1 MKGLRVIQQVLHASD
16 MVTRTVRRPDQSL
29 RDFPLYTISEAA
41 LYLAMPKATLR
52 YWVCEHPLWHIA
64 GGDLP
69 TTLLS
74 FRDLTQAYYVEVVR
88 HHYKLSLNKARE
100 IIEQAKKESRS
111 KYPLLEDNI
120 LLFNRHVIMDK
131 RASKRQ
137 PRRLVDLTSHRQ
149 LALEP
154 VIQPFATRVRWS
166 TQGITQIY
174 PWRYWSGESSDTS
187 RPVSISPEIMSGKLV
202 VTGTR
207 IPVEVIAERRSQ
219 DESVSSIARDY
230 HLPEDSIKQ
239 ALRHLVPQA
248 T

>member
-1 MKGLRVIQQVLHASD
+1 MNLRVIRQVLHTTD
-16 MVTRTVRRPDQSL
+16 MVTRTVRRPDEPL

-41 LYLAMPKATLR
+41 LYLGMSKATLR
-52 YWVCEHPLWHIA
+52 YWVADHPLWEIA

-69 TTLLS
+69 TILLS

-88 HHYKLSLNKARE
+88 HHYKLSLHKARE
-100 IIEQAKKESRS
+100 IIAQAKKESRS

-131 RASKRQ
+131 KASKRH
-137 PRRLVDLTSHRQ
+137 PRRLVDLTSNRQ
-149 LALEP
+149 LALAP

-166 TQGITQIY
+166 THGITQIF
-174 PWRYWSGESSDTS
+174 PWRFWTGESSDTS

-207 IPVEVIAERRSQ
+207 IPVEVIAERR
-219 DESVSSIARDY
+219 DKRESFRSIARDY
-230 HLPEDSIKQ
+230 HLPEGSIRQ
-239 ALRHLVPQA
+239 ALSHLVPKA
-248 T
+248 A